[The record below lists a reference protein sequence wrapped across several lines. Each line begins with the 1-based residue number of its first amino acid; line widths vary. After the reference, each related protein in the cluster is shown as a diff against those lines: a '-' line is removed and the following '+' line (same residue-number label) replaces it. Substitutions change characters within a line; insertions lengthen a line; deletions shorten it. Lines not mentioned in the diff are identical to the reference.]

1 MSEEIRIYY
10 VAKLLLEGAQ
20 TWWVII
26 ITRKAR
32 EELGWVDFWKDNVK
46 EFTKLLGQS
55 ERAWKLAKEE
65 LGKMKEN

>member
-1 MSEEIRIYY
+1 VSEEIRIYY
-10 VAKLLLEGAQ
+10 VAKLLLEGAK

-55 ERAWKLAKEE
+55 
-65 LGKMKEN
+65 